1 MNKSLKQIVI
11 ELDSIL
17 KTKSSTTQKE
27 DRNTEFDSLRHRVD
41 LLSEAALDIQ
51 ANYSEHESIL
61 FNFRKRA
68 ADVMADIER
77 L

>member
-1 MNKSLKQIVI
+1 MNKTLLQIVI
-11 ELDSIL
+11 ELDSRL
-17 KTKSSTTQKE
+17 KTKSSTTEE
-27 DRNTEFDSLRHRVD
+27 DRMNEFDSLRHRVD

-51 ANYSEHESIL
+51 ANYPDYESIL